1 MDAHE
6 RVTLQKQPV
15 SRPVLVWDAPVRLF
29 HWLVVVLVTAA
40 YVTLKLNWMNWH
52 VWVGEALLALVIA
65 RLLWGCFGSETA
77 RFRSF
82 VASPAAALRHLRHLF
97 RREPDVQV
105 GHNAAGGWMVL
116 LLLALLLVETLSGL
130 YVNNDIAD
138 EGPLSELVPAW
149 LANTI
154 STLHGLAWDVLLA
167 AVALHVLVI
176 ALYAVIKGHN
186 LLRPMLT
193 GYKPLPPSIAA
204 PRQTPALLA
213 LLALGVGTV
222 VVMLLATY
230 VRELAASVISG
241 RLFRGCVIC
250 SLAAAPARGSHRWDD
265 PWCER

>member
-6 RVTLQKQPV
+6 LVTRQAHPV
-15 SRPVLVWDAPVRLF
+15 HRPVLVWDAPVRLF

-40 YVTLKLNWMNWH
+40 YATLKLNWIDWH
-52 VWVGEALLALVIA
+52 VRVGETLLALVMA

-97 RREPDVQV
+97 RREPDLQV

-130 YVNNDIAD
+130 YVNNEIAD
-138 EGPLSELVPAW
+138 EGPLSAVVPVW
-149 LANTI
+149 LANAI
-154 STLHGLAWDVLLA
+154 SALHALAWDVLLA

-176 ALYAVIKGHN
+176 ALYAAAKGHN

-193 GYKPLPPSIAA
+193 GYKPLPSSIEA
-204 PRQTPALLA
+204 PRQTPVLLA
-213 LLALGVGTV
+213 LLALGIVAGA
-222 VVMLLATY
+222 VMLLAAY
-230 VRELAASVISG
+230 L
-241 RLFRGCVIC
+241 
-250 SLAAAPARGSHRWDD
+250 
-265 PWCER
+265 